1 MSAKWKSVLI
11 SILKFAI
18 GAVCG
23 AMGISLTGCASVP
36 VLFV

>member
-1 MSAKWKSVLI
+1 MSSKWKSVLI

-23 AMGISLTGCASVP
+23 AMGITLTGCSSIP
-36 VLFV
+36 VILF